1 MLKELKKWA
10 EALKAR
16 FDAEVEVKIKAME
29 KNENFAILQETVK
42 LVRMRYSVIEYEK
55 TRLEIHMHEKL

>member
-29 KNENFAILQETVK
+29 KNENFAILQRDSKV
-42 LVRMRYSVIEYEK
+42 S
-55 TRLEIHMHEKL
+55 

>member
-29 KNENFAILQETVK
+29 KNENFVILQETVR